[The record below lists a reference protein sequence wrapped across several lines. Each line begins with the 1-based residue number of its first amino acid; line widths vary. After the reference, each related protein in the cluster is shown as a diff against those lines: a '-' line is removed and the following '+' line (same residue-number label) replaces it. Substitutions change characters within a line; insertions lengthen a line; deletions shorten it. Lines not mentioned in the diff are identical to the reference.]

1 MDIGALISDIIR
13 APFICIGW
21 IIIGFVAGALARRI
35 MGASNQ
41 PFINDIILGFI
52 GSFIGGFV
60 ASLLGFYQPNGG
72 LTAFLVNIIVATLGA
87 VILIAIGRTIRGQRI
102 A

>member
-1 MDIGALISDIIR
+1 MGIGDIVSSIIA

-21 IIIGFVAGALARRI
+21 IIIGFIAGALARRI

-52 GSFIGGFV
+52 GSILGGLV
-60 ASLLGFYQPNGG
+60 ASLLGFYRPETG
-72 LTAFLVNIIVATLGA
+72 LSAFLVNIVVATLGA
-87 VILIAIGRTIRGQRI
+87 VIVIAIGRAIRGQRI